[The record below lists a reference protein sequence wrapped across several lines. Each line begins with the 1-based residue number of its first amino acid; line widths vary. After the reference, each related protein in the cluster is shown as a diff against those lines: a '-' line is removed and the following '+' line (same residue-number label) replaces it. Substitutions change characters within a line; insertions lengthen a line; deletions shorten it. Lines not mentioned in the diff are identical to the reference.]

1 MAIDRQIYEFF
12 PHTVTIYPFSSKNA
26 YGEDVQSGTGR
37 TARAYVEPRKSLSE
51 TTTTREQSQ
60 PKQIYVSDTS
70 ITLQDKIMLA
80 DGTTPEISTIEVHT
94 VVEGIEHTVV
104 TFL

>member
-12 PHTVTIYPFSSKNA
+12 PHTVTIYPFSSKNN
-26 YGEDVQSGTGR
+26 YGEDVQSASGR
-37 TARAYVEPRKSLSE
+37 TAQAYVEPTKTISE
-51 TTTTREQSQ
+51 TNTTREQSQ

-80 DGTTPEISTIEVHT
+80 DGTTPEIATIEVHT
-94 VVEGIEHTVV
+94 VVAGLEHTVV

>member
-12 PHTVTIYPFSSKNA
+12 PHTVTIYSFSSKNA

-37 TARAYVEPRKSLSE
+37 TARAYVEPNKVRNE
-51 TTTTREQSQ
+51 TSTVSEQSQ

-70 ITLQDKIMLA
+70 ITLNDKIVLP
-80 DGTTPEISTIEVHT
+80 DGTFPEISAIEKHT
-94 VVEGIEHTVV
+94 VVEGLEHTIV